1 MIFKIVWENVR
12 FRPLRTL
19 LSVLLIAVPVMLIL
33 TLIGL
38 STGFI
43 DDSKKRSTGVGA
55 DILVKA
61 PGSALMSFSAASMPE
76 ALVGAFAKEP
86 HVAQATG
93 TVVAPIGGFDSVTG
107 IDTAA
112 FNKMSGGFTF
122 DEGGGFQGPNDIL
135 VDTFDAQQ
143 RHVRAG
149 GTVHDVLNRDWH
161 VAGIV
166 EPGKL
171 AHLFVQMSV
180 LQDLLGYEKHVSQI
194 FLKLDDPSKTHE
206 VIDALKAKYDSY
218 GIWAVAD
225 LQTLLSVD
233 NIPLLRNFIHVI
245 IGIGV
250 VIGFAV
256 VSLSMYMAVLQ
267 RTREIGILKSLGAT
281 KAFVMGLIL
290 GEAFCLGLGGTIVG
304 IILSFLSRAI
314 MQAVAP
320 ASLPQAIVYSW
331 WPIAGGVA
339 MGAALLGALYP
350 GMLAVRQDPI
360 EALAYE

>member
-1 MIFKIVWENVR
+1 VIFKLVWENVR

-19 LSVLLIAVPVMLIL
+19 LSVLLIAVPVTLIL

-38 STGFI
+38 SNGFI
-43 DDSKKRSTGVGA
+43 DDSKKRSMGVGA
-55 DILVKA
+55 DIIVKA
-61 PGSALMSFSAASMPE
+61 PGSSLMSFSAASMPE
-76 ALVGAFAKEP
+76 ALVGALAKEP
-86 HVAQATG
+86 HVVEATG
-93 TVVAPIGGFDSVTG
+93 TVVAPIGGFDSLTG
-107 IDTAA
+107 IDPAA
-112 FNKMSGGFTF
+112 FDRMSGGFTF
-122 DEGGGFQGPNDIL
+122 DEGNTFRNANDIL

-143 RHVRAG
+143 RHVHAG

-171 AHLFVQMSV
+171 AHLFVQMNV
-180 LQDLLGYEKHVSQI
+180 LQDLLAYGKHVSQI
-194 FLKLDDPSKTHE
+194 FVKLDDPKKTHE
-206 VIDALKAKYDSY
+206 VIDYLKGKYENY
-218 GIWAVAD
+218 QIWAVAD
-225 LQTLLSVD
+225 LQSLLSVD

-281 KAFVMGLIL
+281 KAFVMSMIL
-290 GEAFCLGLGGTIVG
+290 AEAFCLGLGGTVVG
-304 IILSFLSRAI
+304 IVLSFVSRAV

-331 WPIAGGVA
+331 WPIAGGIA